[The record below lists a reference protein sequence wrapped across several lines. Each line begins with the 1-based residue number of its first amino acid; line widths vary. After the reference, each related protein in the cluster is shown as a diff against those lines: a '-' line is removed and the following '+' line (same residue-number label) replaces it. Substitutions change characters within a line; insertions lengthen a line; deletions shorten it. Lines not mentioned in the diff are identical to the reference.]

1 MQKYSNS
8 LSRYLNIDK
17 PSVVTK
23 FKDMQ
28 EEPSTSTEA
37 KDSVKESSNIDT
49 MVMAT
54 VPKKWK
60 SHASRLLIH
69 IKLNPHIR

>member
-37 KDSVKESSNIDT
+37 KDSVKESSNIDGDGYST
-49 MVMAT
+49 E
-54 VPKKWK
+54 KWK
-60 SHASRLLIH
+60 SHVSRLLIH